1 MTQADDEAPHPMNRA
16 ERRAAARGRK
26 GASAVTGG
34 AGKHGAHVNGPR
46 GAVSARLTGKSAAG
60 TDPHAHNR
68 AAQGREGANRH

>member
-1 MTQADDEAPHPMNRA
+1 MMHTDDEAPRPMNRA

-26 GASAVTGG
+26 GASAATGG
-34 AGKHGAHVNGPR
+34 AGKHRAHVNGPR

-60 TDPHAHNR
+60 TDPHARNR